1 MPVSFPAHQALI
13 VGAKLAAPRWI
24 DGTALCIAATAPDLA
39 YGFSNWVGV
48 RSHSLIG
55 LVIWA
60 IPLTLVSTVI
70 VRWRAADGVFG
81 LLPDLGPL
89 RIHSYRVLGSRSPN
103 IAITVA
109 SAALGSASHI
119 FFDAFTHENRWGSNW
134 LGLNDPLFTDPLG
147 REFTAARVLQ
157 YLSHSVGSLA
167 FVVALVFIS
176 RTNRLERWY
185 GEPAVTLARSRTVSQ
200 TKRFLFWFSIVAA
213 AGLGIPLAALLNTNP
228 LFLAIG
234 LVYVTTIAVGALFG
248 ADQPAVV
255 NSAD

>member
-24 DGTALCIAATAPDLA
+24 DGTALCIGAAAPDLA
-39 YGFSNWVGV
+39 YGFSNWIGV
-48 RSHSLIG
+48 RSHSPIG
-55 LVIWA
+55 LVLWA
-60 IPLTLVSTVI
+60 IPLTLISTVI

-89 RIHSYRVLGSRSPN
+89 RIHSYRVLGTRSPD

-119 FFDAFTHENRWGSNW
+119 FFDTFTHENRWGSNW
-134 LGLNDPLFTDPLG
+134 LGLNGFLFTDPFG
-147 REFTAARVLQ
+147 REFTTAQLLQ
-157 YLSHSVGSLA
+157 YLSHTVGSLA
-167 FVVALVFIS
+167 FVVVLVFIS

-185 GEPAVTLARSRTVSQ
+185 GEPAVALARSGTISQ
-200 TKRFLFWFSIVAA
+200 TKQALFWFSIVVA
-213 AGLGIPLAALLNTNP
+213 AGVGLPLAQLLNTNS

-234 LVYVTTIAVGALFG
+234 LVYVATIGVGALFG
-248 ADQPAVV
+248 SNERADV
-255 NSAD
+255 NSG